1 MRRTYIKKSVEKKID
16 NLILNARNDI
26 LENGISKFNFDRII
40 HVSGISKATVY
51 KKYGNKKNFIK
62 IVIKDFMDELVEPF
76 EKFLE
81 SIYTLEDIF
90 NFMYNFKNDILFLI
104 KVYPVNDFFS
114 NDEMNHYMAEYYNE
128 IFKKIIIIKI
138 IELQKNGQIR
148 KDIMPEYI
156 FYFVT
161 SITRD
166 MASLVIKKDYDEV
179 IKNYSVLLKHS
190 LKP

>member
-1 MRRTYIKKSVEKKID
+1 
-16 NLILNARNDI
+16 
-26 LENGISKFNFDRII
+26 
-40 HVSGISKATVY
+40 
-51 KKYGNKKNFIK
+51 
-62 IVIKDFMDELVEPF
+62 
-76 EKFLE
+76 
-81 SIYTLEDIF
+81 
-90 NFMYNFKNDILFLI
+90 MYNFKNDILFLI

-114 NDEMNHYMAEYYNE
+114 NDELNHYMAEYYNE
-128 IFKKIIIIKI
+128 IFKKIIMIKI

-166 MASLVIKKDYDEV
+166 MGALVIKKDYDEV

>member
-40 HVSGISKATVY
+40 HISGISKATVY

-166 MASLVIKKDYDEV
+166 MGSLVIKKDYDEV

>member
-104 KVYPVNDFFS
+104 KVYPVNDFF
-114 NDEMNHYMAEYYNE
+114 
-128 IFKKIIIIKI
+128 
-138 IELQKNGQIR
+138 
-148 KDIMPEYI
+148 
-156 FYFVT
+156 
-161 SITRD
+161 
-166 MASLVIKKDYDEV
+166 
-179 IKNYSVLLKHS
+179 
-190 LKP
+190 

>member
-166 MASLVIKKDYDEV
+166 MGSLVIKKDYDEV